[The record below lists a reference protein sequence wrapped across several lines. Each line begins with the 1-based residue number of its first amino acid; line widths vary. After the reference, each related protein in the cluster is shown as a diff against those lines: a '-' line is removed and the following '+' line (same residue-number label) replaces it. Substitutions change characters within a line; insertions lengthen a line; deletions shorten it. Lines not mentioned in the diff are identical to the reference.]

1 MIRGVPTNYGIE
13 VLNTELKREVQ
24 SYALIGLPTPKE
36 PSLESLI
43 TKEDL
48 SFSEIEKYIFLRRT
62 IDVGY
67 FDESGILTYE
77 INLRNVATDK
87 YMYALILL
95 DTKDKVIAALPTP
108 QVILIDGIGGLMT
121 IKLPIKG
128 AVNEVVFVSSE
139 YVSRDEFNVLKET
152 LKPPKINLNELAIEV
167 APLVQ
172 ERKNALDYAH
182 RVVDY
187 LLSTLRILL
196 IHKQAQKSNYETIN
210 SLNAQLQSTAKGIQT
225 KLDSEI
231 SARAQKDSELQN
243 TLNQKAQALEDKS
256 SQLATKDRE
265 LQSLIASTKSE
276 LSSAKNELSES
287 IKTTNTSL
295 QRSIADVRT
304 HLTSST
310 SSTNATIT
318 ALQNEIQSL
327 KSKLTELQSK
337 ITSLESTTASRRYVY
352 GEIRYI
358 LADQPTPEGFFGD
371 SAMPSIPKQKYPDLY
386 NRFKRRNDWFGEV
399 AWLPSPPTTQ
409 YKTIIY
415 TKKS

>member
-1 MIRGVPTNYGIE
+1 MIKGTPTNYGIQ

-36 PSLESLI
+36 PSLEALI

-48 SFSEIEKYIFLRRT
+48 SFSEIEKYIFLRRN

-77 INLRNVATDK
+77 VNLRNVATDK

-139 YVSRDEFNVLKET
+139 YVSRDEFNVLKQT
-152 LKPPKINLNELAIEV
+152 LKPPKINLDELAIEV
-167 APLVQ
+167 APFVQ
-172 ERKNALDYAH
+172 ERKNALDYVH

-243 TLNQKAQALEDKS
+243 TLNQKTQALEEKS
-256 SQLATKDRE
+256 SQLSAKDSE
-265 LQSLIASTKSE
+265 LQSLIANTKSE
-276 LSSAKNELSES
+276 LSSAKNELSANITSAKSELSAS
-287 IKTTNTSL
+287 I
-295 QRSIADVRT
+295 
-304 HLTSST
+304 ST
-310 SSTNATIT
+310 TIT
-318 ALQNEIQSL
+318 ALQKEIQSL
-327 KSKLTELQSK
+327 KSQITQLQQK
-337 ITSLESTTASRRYVY
+337 ITSLESTTASRGYVF
-352 GEIRYI
+352 GEVRHIPKN
-358 LADQPTPEGFFGD
+358 QPTPEGFWGNETEQ
-371 SAMPSIPKQKYPDLY
+371 IPKNKYPELFEF
-386 NRFKRRNDWFGEV
+386 FKMEFHGYEFSF
-399 AWLPSPPTTQ
+399 LTPPQ
-409 YKTIIY
+409 NSNYKSIIY